1 MKKITILVVLVLVT
15 LTLVIS
21 ILVYGAATY
30 GKAVDAKRGF
40 ATSEH
45 VAPVAPTVK
54 DFLRNKLRKAQM
66 SLAFISQANSVDK
79 FIDRTKFGPDCLN
92 KVKHVN
98 AFKPF
103 ELLFLDSL
111 DYETAKPFRST
122 PNGVETAKPFRS
134 TPNCVETAKP
144 VDLLREFGVDV
155 QLLENAPTM
164 DFFMNSVSFVSEIFF
179 IKATEDYR
187 IEKGKLKYFS
197 NFGEEATHIMYCF
210 GNNFASRGFASH
222 LREAQII
229 FKKEMPKGLDKY
241 YVPENNSI
249 ICFTNKDTY
258 SASLCKHSSRGE
270 TTSEREAKPT
280 AEEVSRYLMVILIFG
295 NCQR

>member
-21 ILVYGAATY
+21 ILVYGAAAY

-66 SLAFISQANSVDK
+66 SLAFISQANSVDE

-111 DYETAKPFRST
+111 DLPLRST
-122 PNGVETAKPFRS
+122 PLGVETAL
-134 TPNCVETAKP
+134 P
-144 VDLLREFGVDV
+144 VDLPREFGVNV

-164 DFFMNSVSFVSEIFF
+164 DFFMKSVSFVSEIFF

-210 GNNFASRGFASH
+210 GNNFGER
-222 LREAQII
+222 II

-249 ICFTNKDTY
+249 ICFTNQDTY

-270 TTSEREAKPT
+270 ATSEREAKPT
-280 AEEVSRYLMVILIFG
+280 ADEVSRYFMVILIFG

>member
-21 ILVYGAATY
+21 ILVYGAA
-30 GKAVDAKRGF
+30 VSFDAKRSF

-111 DYETAKPFRST
+111 DLPLRST
-122 PNGVETAKPFRS
+122 PT
-134 TPNCVETAKP
+134 
-144 VDLLREFGVDV
+144 VDLPREFGVNV

-164 DFFMNSVSFVSEIFF
+164 DFFMKSVSFVSEIFF

-210 GNNFASRGFASH
+210 GNNFGER
-222 LREAQII
+222 II

-249 ICFTNKDTY
+249 ICFTNQDKY

-270 TTSEREAKPT
+270 ATSEREAKPT
-280 AEEVSRYLMVILIFG
+280 ADEVSRYFMVILIFG

>member
-111 DYETAKPFRST
+111 DY
-122 PNGVETAKPFRS
+122 ETAKPFRS

>member
-21 ILVYGAATY
+21 ILVYGAAAY
-30 GKAVDAKRGF
+30 GKVVSFDAKRGF

-54 DFLRNKLRKAQM
+54 DFLRNKLREAQM
-66 SLAFISQANSVDK
+66 SLAFISQANSVDQ
-79 FIDRTKFGPDCLN
+79 FIDRTKFGPDYLN

-111 DYETAKPFRST
+111 AYEAASRLRST
-122 PNGVETAKPFRS
+122 PLGVDSAKPLRS
-134 TPNCVETAKP
+134 TPT
-144 VDLLREFGVDV
+144 VDLPREFGVDV
-155 QLLENAPTM
+155 QILENAPTM
-164 DFFMNSVSFVSEIFF
+164 DFFMKSVSFVSEIFF

-187 IEKGKLKYFS
+187 IEKGKLKYLS

-210 GNNFASRGFASH
+210 GNNFSFGASR
-222 LREAQII
+222 QII

-241 YVPENNSI
+241 YVSENNSI

-270 TTSEREAKPT
+270 AQPT
-280 AEEVSRYLMVILIFG
+280 ADEVSRYLMVILIFG

>member
-45 VAPVAPTVK
+45 VAPTLK

-66 SLAFISQANSVDK
+66 SLAFISQATSVDK

-122 PNGVETAKPFRS
+122 PNGVETAKP
-134 TPNCVETAKP
+134 
-144 VDLLREFGVDV
+144 VDLPREFGVDV

-164 DFFMNSVSFVSEIFF
+164 DFFMKSVSFVSEIFF

>member
-111 DYETAKPFRST
+111 DLPLRST
-122 PNGVETAKPFRS
+122 
-134 TPNCVETAKP
+134 
-144 VDLLREFGVDV
+144 VDLPREFGVDV

>member
-1 MKKITILVVLVLVT
+1 VVLVLVT

-111 DYETAKPFRST
+111 DY
-122 PNGVETAKPFRS
+122 ETAKPFRS